1 MGRLVKFLLLAV
13 AGALGLAVIAG
24 VALFLFFDPN
34 DFRDDISAQVKV
46 ATGRDL
52 SIEGDLSLSVF
63 PWIAVNIGRTR
74 LGNAEGFGD
83 EPFLSFEEA
92 KLSVRL
98 APLLLQ
104 QTVTIGTATLDSFS
118 LNLEV
123 AANGRNNWDDL
134 AEAGGAAAAE
144 DTAESAESAD
154 SGGTQTLEIAE
165 LQLIDASISFR
176 DAQAGTASTISG
188 LSLSTSSVTAGEPFD
203 INAEFDFSADPAGIS
218 GHLEFSSTLT
228 FSEGNEQLSFRDF
241 NIEGHLNGI
250 AVETTEYRFS
260 APAID
265 VDMLAGRV
273 TMGKMELSLLGLEMS
288 ADVEPYSYSTLQ
300 PKMIL
305 AVEPFS
311 LKELMQ
317 TVGVE
322 APPTAD
328 PDALTNVSFNAK
340 AEVGSAA
347 IALTSMTLVL
357 DDTNMTGSLSI
368 PLTEQGAY
376 QFDLAADS
384 INVDRYMAPADASAS
399 ASGISGDDIEIP
411 VDLVRTLKANGSL
424 TLERAYLSG
433 MTFENMTLGVNS
445 ANGQLR
451 MHPISA
457 ELFDG
462 SYQGDVR
469 INASGDIPSIS
480 VNENV
485 EGVQLEPLAKAM
497 FEQENISGTIAGSFK
512 LRGSGRN
519 LSAIR
524 QDLDGTMAFSLADG
538 AWEGTDVWYQLR
550 SAYALF
556 KQRPAPEPRE
566 PARTEFSNVR
576 ITGPVKDGVFSND
589 DLLAELPF
597 LQLTGSGTVNLVEGE
612 IDYSMQAR
620 VLEQPEFVD
629 AASEAEL
636 NDFTEAVI
644 PLSVTGPLADP
655 SIRPDIEAMLRAE
668 VERAVEK
675 EVDKLKKRLLG
686 DIFGGSSEATEEDA
700 AGDAG
705 DQAQE
710 EKEPEEALEDVLK
723 KLFDR

>member
-1 MGRLVKFLLLAV
+1 MGRLVRILFLAI
-13 AGALGLAVIAG
+13 AGAVGLAVVAA

-34 DFRDDISAQVKV
+34 DFRDDISAQVKA

-52 SIEGDLSLSVF
+52 VIEGDLSLSVF
-63 PWIAVNIGRTR
+63 PWIAVNIGRTQ
-74 LGNAEGFGD
+74 LGNAEGFSD
-83 EPFLSFEEA
+83 EPFFSFEEA

-98 APLLLQ
+98 APLLFQ

-123 AANGRNNWDDL
+123 AANGKTNWDDL
-134 AEAGGAAAAE
+134 AEAGEATAA
-144 DTAESAESAD
+144 DPTADPTESD
-154 SGGTQTLEIAE
+154 DTQTLDIAE
-165 LQLIDASISFR
+165 LQLSDASISFR
-176 DAQAGTASTISG
+176 DAQAGTANTISG
-188 LSLSTSSVTAGEPFD
+188 LSLATSSIAAEEPFD
-203 INAEFDFSADPAGIS
+203 IDAEFDFSTEPAGVS
-218 GHLEFSSTLT
+218 GHLKFSSTVT
-228 FSEGNEQLSFRDF
+228 FSQGAEQLSMRDF
-241 NIEGHLNGI
+241 TIEGHLDGV
-250 AVETTEYRFS
+250 AAETTEYRFF

-265 VDMLAGRV
+265 VDMPADRV

-300 PKMIL
+300 PKMTL

-311 LKELMQ
+311 PKELMQ
-317 TVGVE
+317 TVGVD
-322 APPTAD
+322 APLTAD
-328 PDALTNVSFNAK
+328 PDALTRVSFSAK
-340 AEVGSAA
+340 AEVSATA
-347 IALTSMTLVL
+347 IALTSMTLEL
-357 DDTNMTGSLSI
+357 DDTTMTGALSV

-376 QFDLAADS
+376 QFDLAADD
-384 INVDRYMAPADASAS
+384 INVDRYMAPAMAGAETSAASE
-399 ASGISGDDIEIP
+399 DDIEIP
-411 VDLVRTLKANGSL
+411 VDLIRTLKANG
-424 TLERAYLSG
+424 TLRLDRAFLSG
-433 MTFENMTLGVNS
+433 MTFENMTLGVKS

-462 SYQGDVR
+462 TYKGDVR

-497 FEQENISGTIAGSFK
+497 FEQENITGTIAGSFK
-512 LRGSGRN
+512 LSGSGSM
-519 LSAIR
+519 LSDIR
-524 QDLDGTMAFSLADG
+524 RDLDGTMAFSLADG
-538 AWEGTDVWYQLR
+538 AWEGTDVWHELR

-556 KQRPAPEPRE
+556 KQRPAPEPTL

-576 ITGPVKDGVFSND
+576 VTGPVKDGVFSND

-597 LQLTGSGTVNLVEGE
+597 LRLTGNGTVNLAEGQ

-620 VLEQPEFVD
+620 VLEQPELVD

-636 NDFTEAVI
+636 DDFTGAVI
-644 PLSVTGPLADP
+644 PLRITGPLADP
-655 SIRPDIEAMLRAE
+655 SIQPDIEAMLQAE
-668 VERAVEK
+668 VKRAVEK
-675 EVDKLKKRLLG
+675 EADKLKRKLLG
-686 DIFGGSSEATEEDA
+686 DLLGGSGQATEEEA
-700 AGDAG
+700 AGDEG

-710 EKEPEEALEDVLK
+710 EQKPEDELKNALK